1 MGDDLVTAV
10 VLVKVETFKEKKV
23 FSELQQIQEV
33 KDLHQILGMYDI
45 YIKLECDSYEDI
57 SMVVLEK
64 IRNIPGVVDTRTLP
78 EAKFATM

>member
-23 FSELQQIQEV
+23 FSELQKIQEV

-45 YIKLECDSYEDI
+45 YIKLECGSYEDI

-64 IRNIPGVVDTRTLP
+64 IRNIPGVIDTRTLP